1 MSNFKNTS
9 EKSTT
14 NTNTNTI
21 TNTKLAVSAKNLWCR
36 SMLCMK
42 LKEDYIHVHNIS
54 PFKETSVRMRLCTYT
69 DGSCRGAHSIEEIR
83 AYPHI
88 YKYNT
93 ANKATI
99 PWVQLYLQI
108 VKCIE
113 LNASKVLNEIDT
125 TRIANISSL
134 NFIQLSQLW
143 RELACSYRK
152 LAKELPLKAD
162 RVGSTVE
169 AHSSGYTYQEDVP
182 QFYIMDGFEDLAW
195 AFTRL
200 TRMCQTNQTYEHAL
214 ESGSKVTIYDVCLAT
229 GLNCKEG
236 VHKLNEFVC
245 IDDFLT
251 GHCTCQSKEK
261 FEEKEAI
268 YLSRSIEL
276 STQLMALIE
285 AEKHASTT
293 KDDDEWEMTIVKR
306 GKKAIVAEDP
316 KTKIRLELNRVQK
329 RLEEVQ
335 TSRMIHYTEDP
346 ISMIP
351 FEEQHRAYL
360 MHKEAKAIKER
371 EEEAKRT
378 CAHDLVSSTKKIG
391 PVVKLTKLGKK

>member
-9 EKSTT
+9 LKST
-14 NTNTNTI
+14 
-21 TNTKLAVSAKNLWCR
+21 TKLAVPTNKNMHCR
-36 SMLCMK
+36 SVLCMQI
-42 LKEDYIHVHNIS
+42 KEDYIRAHGTS
-54 PFKETSVRMRLCTYT
+54 PFIETPTTRIRPCTYM
-69 DGSCRGAHSIEEIR
+69 DGSCRGAHSNEEIR

-88 YKYNT
+88 YKYNST
-93 ANKATI
+93 NKATI
-99 PWVQLYLQI
+99 QWVQLYLQL

-113 LNASKVLNEIDT
+113 SNAPKVLNVADI
-125 TRIANISSL
+125 TRLSTISTL
-134 NFIQLSQLW
+134 NFVQLAHLW

-152 LAKELPLKAD
+152 LARELPLKAE
-162 RVGSTVE
+162 RVGSTIE
-169 AHSSGYTYQEDVP
+169 AHSSGYVYQEDVP
-182 QFYIMDGFEDLAW
+182 QFYIMDGFEDLGW

-200 TRMCQTNQTYEHAL
+200 TRMCQTNQTFERAL

-236 VHKLNEFVC
+236 VHKLNEFICV
-245 IDDFLT
+245 DNFLS
-251 GHCTCQSKEK
+251 GHCTCQSKDE

-276 STQLMALIE
+276 SAQLMALID

-293 KDDDEWEMTIVKR
+293 KDDDEWEMTIVRR
-306 GKKAIVAEDP
+306 GKKAVVAEDP

-346 ISMIP
+346 INMIP
-351 FEEQHRAYL
+351 FEEQYRAHL
-360 MHKEAKAIKER
+360 AHEEAKAIKER

-378 CAHDLVSSTKKIG
+378 CTHDFVNGAKKIG
-391 PVVKLTKLGKK
+391 PVIKLKKLGKK